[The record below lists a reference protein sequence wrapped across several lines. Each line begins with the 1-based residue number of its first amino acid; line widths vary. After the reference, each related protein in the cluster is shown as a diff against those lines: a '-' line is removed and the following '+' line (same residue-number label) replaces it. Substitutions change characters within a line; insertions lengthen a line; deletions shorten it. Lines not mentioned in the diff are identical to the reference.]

1 MIDQVQHDPA
11 TARTG
16 PAKYLNSG
24 MLGRLRAGKVLGMNS
39 MTDDVVVVGG
49 RCAGAPTAML
59 LARAGLSVRL
69 LERSPRLGD
78 VVSGHLIK
86 PAGVARLRRWKVLD
100 AVLAT
105 GCPRLDDRVLWLGGQ
120 PQRAPA
126 PGSGSGP
133 IAPRRTVLDPILL
146 TAAAQAG
153 VQVEMGI
160 SVHGL
165 LAEGRRIT
173 GVMTSAGQRRARL
186 VIGADGRNSRI
197 ARLAGASTYH
207 DHPPVTFAYY
217 TYWRG
222 CPATGVHAWLEPG
235 RFFGIFPVGDG
246 LTLAFVQAPRG
257 QYPAFRRDPLPAY
270 LSELRSRPAL
280 ASLLGDAVIAEPLRG
295 TAALPTFFRISS
307 GPGWALVGDAGH
319 HKDPVIAR
327 GIADAF
333 RDADLMASA
342 VVDGWHGDLEAAL
355 AQYQRQRDQC
365 AIPLSDANLGIARLD
380 MAAGA
385 LGAAWFQMNELE
397 QALDDPATVSDWP
410 PYRSRSLSS
419 PQPAIS

>member
-1 MIDQVQHDPA
+1 
-11 TARTG
+11 
-16 PAKYLNSG
+16 
-24 MLGRLRAGKVLGMNS
+24 

-69 LERSPRLGD
+69 LERSACLGD

-86 PAGVARLRRWKVLD
+86 PAGVARLRRWDVLD
-100 AVLAT
+100 AVLAA

-120 PQRAPA
+120 PRRPPA
-126 PGSGSGP
+126 PGPGP

-153 VQVEMGI
+153 VHVEMGV

-165 LAEGRRIT
+165 LRQGERVT
-173 GVMTSAGQRRARL
+173 GVATSAGQRRARL

-197 ARLAGASTYH
+197 ARLARAKTYH
-207 DHPPVTFAYY
+207 DHPPVTFGYY

-222 CPATGVHAWLEPG
+222 CLVTGVHAWLEPG
-235 RFFGIFPVGDG
+235 RFFGIFPVGGG
-246 LTLAFVQAPRG
+246 LALAFVQGPRG
-257 QYPAFRRDPLPAY
+257 EYPTFRRDPLAAY
-270 LSELRSRPAL
+270 VSELRSRPAL
-280 ASLLGDAVIAEPLRG
+280 AGLLGDAVIAERLRE

-307 GPGWALVGDAGH
+307 GPGWALAGDAGH

-333 RDADLMASA
+333 RDVDLAASNC
-342 VVDGWHGDLEAAL
+342 V
-355 AQYQRQRDQC
+355 
-365 AIPLSDANLGIARLD
+365 
-380 MAAGA
+380 
-385 LGAAWFQMNELE
+385 
-397 QALDDPATVSDWP
+397 
-410 PYRSRSLSS
+410 
-419 PQPAIS
+419 